1 MVSIRVRRGD
11 GLRVFGVA
19 HVVAAGCLV
28 AGFLIRGTHGLA
40 IVALLGVLEV
50 AVSFDNAIVNAT
62 VLARLNRFWQRMF
75 LTVGIVVAAIGM
87 RLLVPLAI
95 VCAGARL
102 GPGSALDLAYRD
114 PERYRDLLLA
124 AQPGISAF
132 GGAFLMMIFLGFVFE
147 ERDQVWIG
155 WVEHPLRRL
164 GRIPGIGQV
173 LVLGFALCAA
183 GTVANGHALKVVVG
197 AVAGL
202 MVFLLVDGAGQVIA
216 RRADADGASRPRATV
231 SGRAGLF
238 LFAYL
243 ELLDATFSFDSV
255 MGAFS
260 VTLDIALITIGLA
273 IGAAYIRAL
282 TVFVVRRGTLEEY
295 RYLEHGAYYAIGML
309 AVLLMVQVWHDVPD
323 VLTAGVGAGVIIA
336 AVANS
341 LWARRA
347 QLRRDR
353 GDGGPLAEVREVRRG
368 GDRPAA

>member
-1 MVSIRVRRGD
+1 MAAIGVRRGD

-114 PERYRDLLLA
+114 PARYRDLLLA

-147 ERDQVWIG
+147 EHEQVWIG
-155 WVEHPLRRL
+155 WVERPLRRL

-173 LVLGFALCAA
+173 VVLGFALCAA
-183 GTVANGHALKVVVG
+183 GTVAGGHALKVVVG

-255 MGAFS
+255 RS
-260 VTLDIALITIGLA
+260 
-273 IGAAYIRAL
+273 R
-282 TVFVVRRGTLEEY
+282 
-295 RYLEHGAYYAIGML
+295 
-309 AVLLMVQVWHDVPD
+309 
-323 VLTAGVGAGVIIA
+323 
-336 AVANS
+336 
-341 LWARRA
+341 
-347 QLRRDR
+347 
-353 GDGGPLAEVREVRRG
+353 
-368 GDRPAA
+368 